1 MIKKTHYNRSIKA
14 TIAASCLSLLLI
26 TSTTALAD
34 DPSDELSPAPGP
46 MQSKTQTLQASLIS
60 KDATTTASKEIA
72 YNLGI
77 MMFYPMTQL
86 AHILRYTLDTRPP
99 ELNKTLQNELIE
111 TTSSQALAN
120 DTLQSLFFYD
130 QQTLDNPAVQS
141 ILDSNSPTLKAS
153 LFYSTHN
160 IGYLIHQSMKSNQTA
175 LATDITDD
183 FGTIDTS
190 TTPSGVNMRVLSSS
204 PSSPLVI
211 CPVGDTSAI
220 SGSLLGPSYVPPEC
234 YSITAQTLM
243 GTTEYTYDNAAQQNA
258 AEQYLSIASGSY
270 VGLTPPTSNW
280 YTADNLKNEDVAH
293 YISYYQTSQALKSL
307 GAYVLA
313 HAYSIRTP
321 SKDGKTR
328 SAMAQYNQ
336 LQAKMASNSEF
347 WSRMNKTPVLGQLT
361 IIADYMPIIAFG
373 IARQNQQLE
382 MISDSL
388 GAMLVAQS
396 LLLSQ
401 AGDVLYGKAS
411 QAVTGS
417 TGEQTIPA
425 DTSSSS
431 STTGDT
437 DTTDTDTADSGSDDS
452 TQIDT
457 SNIDTTGTDTG
468 GGDSQ

>member
-1 MIKKTHYNRSIKA
+1 MIKKTRPSHYIKA

-34 DPSDELSPAPGP
+34 DSSDELSPTPGP
-46 MQSKTQTLQASLIS
+46 MQQKTQTLQQSLIS

-72 YNLGI
+72 YDLDI

-111 TTSSQALAN
+111 TTSSQAMAD

-130 QQTLDNPAVQS
+130 QQTLENAATKSVLS
-141 ILDSNSPTLKAS
+141 STSPSLKAPF
-153 LFYSTHN
+153 FYSTHN
-160 IGYLIHQSMKSNQTA
+160 FGYLIHQSMKSNQTA
-175 LATDITDD
+175 LATDVIDD

-190 TTPSGVNMRVLSSS
+190 TSPSGVNLRVLGSS

-211 CPVGDTSAI
+211 CPVSNVTASE
-220 SGSLLGPSYVPPEC
+220 SLLGPSYVPPEC

-243 GTTEYTYDNAAQQNA
+243 GTTEYTYNNTAQQNA
-258 AEQYLSIASGSY
+258 AEQYLSLASGSY
-270 VGLTPPTSNW
+270 VGLKPPTTNW
-280 YTADNLKNEDVAH
+280 YNADNLKNEDVAH

-313 HAYSIRTP
+313 HAYSIRMP

-328 SAMAQYNQ
+328 SAMAQYNE

-347 WSRMNKTPVLGQLT
+347 WSRMNKTPVIGQLT

-396 LLLSQ
+396 LLLQQS
-401 AGDVLYGKAS
+401 GSVLYGKAY
-411 QAVTGS
+411 QAVNGS

-425 DTSSSS
+425 
-431 STTGDT
+431 G
-437 DTTDTDTADSGSDDS
+437 
-452 TQIDT
+452 
-457 SNIDTTGTDTG
+457 
-468 GGDSQ
+468 